1 LPDEL
6 TRLRRLVARGLTT
19 TEALWPPIRTTY
31 GWVHRA
37 AELLANE
44 AAAPGR
50 AVQHQRD
57 DLLREMRKEQAT
69 VGPLSP
75 AVAHFLKVSASYGP
89 GLFHCYDIES
99 VPRTNNDLEQYFGS
113 ARYHQRRASGRIHA
127 AAATVVRGAVR
138 VLAATATRLQPC
150 GEYQLRHPD
159 LVGHAAIAWGWSRRA
174 AEPPN
179 RRWRART
186 RRSRR
191 LPSQMNG
198 VGCAFQ
204 PATAS
209 SSQLITSSA
218 R

>member
-159 LVGHAAIAWGWSRRA
+159 L
-174 AEPPN
+174 E
-179 RRWRART
+179 RWRALRASLQLRQEA
-186 RRSRR
+186 RRQQARFRKDPTTYLARLEALSLKPG
-191 LPSQMNG
+191 LPS
-198 VGCAFQ
+198 
-204 PATAS
+204 
-209 SSQLITSSA
+209 
-218 R
+218 